1 MTWDEEQQQDLNVS
15 QGYCA
20 PWTLAYIP
28 ARLWH
33 LSEEKVWGARSGRF
47 AQRVIFMAFWTE
59 IWKLQVPLW
68 HFFLKHMI
76 TPDKDLEAKFWGWEV
91 VCPLWVGRNFS
102 DGGKWGHRSGT
113 GSWYF
118 GDTPLLFLPG
128 SFFHSLPNHS
138 DPESTQEGMSH
149 LVSAWGSL
157 LKESRFLGTFQSW
170 GYMHQ
175 QTPRSSEC
183 QDR

>member
-1 MTWDEEQQQDLNVS
+1 MKSNSKTWMSLKGIVLPGPWHIFPPDSGTWVKRRCEGLGQADL
-15 QGYCA
+15 
-20 PWTLAYIP
+20 L
-28 ARLWH
+28 
-33 LSEEKVWGARSGRF
+33 
-47 AQRVIFMAFWTE
+47 RVIFMAFWTE
-59 IWKLQVPLW
+59 IWKLQIPLW

-128 SFFHSLPNHS
+128 SFLHSLPNHS

-149 LVSAWGSL
+149 LVSLWGSL
-157 LKESRFLGTFQSW
+157 LKESRFLGTSQSW
-170 GYMHQ
+170 G
-175 QTPRSSEC
+175 
-183 QDR
+183 